1 MKGLVK
7 VTKTFDGKT
16 NPNGIMMYR
25 FFFEDEEGYKGQA
38 FWKDRLDIGQN
49 VLMSIRNYKGNWYA
63 KAIEVIEES
72 SKSPK
77 K

>member
-7 VTKTFDGKT
+7 VTKSFEGKKT
-16 NPNGIMMYR
+16 PSGEVMYR

-38 FWKDRLDIGQN
+38 FFKDRLELGDQML
-49 VLMSIRNYKGNWYA
+49 VSLRNYKGNWYA
-63 KAIEVIEES
+63 KALEKIE
-72 SKSPK
+72 K

>member
-7 VTKTFDGKT
+7 VTKSFDGKKT
-16 NPNGIMMYR
+16 PAGEVMYR

-38 FWKDRLDIGQN
+38 FFKDRLELGDK
-49 VLMSIRNYKGNWYA
+49 VLISLRNYKGNWYA
-63 KAIEVIEES
+63 KALEKIE
-72 SKSPK
+72 K